1 MFIDKSIIHR
11 LWGCSFVDWTF
22 LFSSGAS
29 DGVFVVWDNEV
40 LELVEECVG
49 ISSVACSFKNIDD
62 G

>member
-1 MFIDKSIIHR
+1 M
-11 LWGCSFVDWTF
+11 DWTF

-29 DGVFVVWDNEV
+29 NGVFVVWDNKV

-49 ISSVACSFKNIDD
+49 ISSEACSFKNIDD